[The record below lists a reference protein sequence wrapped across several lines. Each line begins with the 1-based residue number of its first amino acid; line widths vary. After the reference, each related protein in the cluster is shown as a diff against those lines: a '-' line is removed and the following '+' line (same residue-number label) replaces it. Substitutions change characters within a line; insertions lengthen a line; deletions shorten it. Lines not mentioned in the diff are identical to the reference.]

1 MIAIYICVVCLRNM
15 WILFCSGTLLFSEVL
30 DMGGPK
36 EIAAIR
42 DLQKEIQFDE
52 PINIQFTSVSLLISV

>member
-1 MIAIYICVVCLRNM
+1 M

-42 DLQKEIQFDE
+42 DLQKDIQFDE
-52 PINIQFTSVSLLISV
+52 PINIQFTSVSLLPSV